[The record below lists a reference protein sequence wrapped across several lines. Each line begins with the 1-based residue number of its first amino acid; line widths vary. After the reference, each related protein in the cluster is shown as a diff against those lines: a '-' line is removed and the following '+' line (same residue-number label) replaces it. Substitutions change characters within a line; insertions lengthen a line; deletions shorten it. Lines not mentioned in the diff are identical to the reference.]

1 MIKKYG
7 TFTDNSQVTKNLK
20 KIENRVTF
28 KIKREYHL
36 EILPSETMELVGSTK
51 GKINKDKKW

>member
-28 KIKREYHL
+28 KIKTEYHH
-36 EILPSETMELVGSTK
+36 EMLPSETMELVGITK
-51 GKINKDKKW
+51 DRINKDKKQ